1 MKGELTVDLMK
12 SDDPSATGIDV
23 TVEASG
29 YISQL
34 MEKDDKAGFGLR
46 VGVKGGGCSGLQY
59 ELTFEDEVKKDEK
72 TFESNG
78 MRIVVDL
85 KSYLYLRGLTL
96 DYSGGLN
103 GKGFVFMNP
112 NAVKTCGCGASF
124 AA

>member
-1 MKGELTVDLMK
+1 MKGELTTDLMNL
-12 SDDPSATGIDV
+12 DDPSAKGIDV
-23 TVEASG
+23 TAEASG

-59 ELTFEDEVKKDEK
+59 ELTFEDEPMNDEK

-78 MRIVVDL
+78 MRIFVDL

-103 GKGFVFMNP
+103 GKGFVFKNP

>member
-34 MEKDDKAGFGLR
+34 MEKDGKAGFGLR

-59 ELTFEDEVKKDEK
+59 ELTFEDDAKKDEK

-78 MRIVVDL
+78 MRIFVDL

>member
-1 MKGELTVDLMK
+1 MEGELTTDLMNL
-12 SDDPSATGIDV
+12 DDPSAKGIDV
-23 TVEASG
+23 TAEASG

-34 MEKDDKAGFGLR
+34 MEKDGKGGFGLR

-59 ELTFEDEVKKDEK
+59 ELTFEEAAQSDEK
-72 TFESNG
+72 TFESHG
-78 MRIVVDL
+78 MRIFVDL

-103 GKGFVFMNP
+103 GKGFVFKNP